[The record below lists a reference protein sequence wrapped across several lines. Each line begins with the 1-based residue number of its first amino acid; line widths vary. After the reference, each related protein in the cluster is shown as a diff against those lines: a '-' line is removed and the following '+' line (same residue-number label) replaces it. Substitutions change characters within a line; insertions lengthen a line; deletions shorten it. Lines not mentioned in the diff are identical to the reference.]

1 MQTYRELLRVP
12 EFTSLFVASSART
25 AAQTVTGLAL
35 GTMVYT
41 ATGSPLLSAL
51 VMFGPSMAQLAG
63 ASLFLSAADR
73 IPPRAALSGLSLAFA
88 AGSVAQALPGAG
100 VGAVF
105 AVSLA
110 LGGLS
115 ALGGGVQYGLLNEI
129 LPPGGY
135 MLGRSVVNMSTGF
148 MQIVGYAAGGMLVNV
163 LSPRGTL
170 VIGALMYAGSGCA
183 AYFGLSRRAART
195 GGRPSVARTWRNNL
209 NLLSPAPLRNVYL
222 GLCVPNGLVVGCES
236 LFVSYSPRH
245 AGLLFA
251 CTAVGMLAGDTLA
264 GRFVSPR
271 WRERLGPW
279 MRLLLGCP
287 YLVFVLHP
295 PLATACAVCAVASV
309 GYSST
314 LMLQQRLMELIP
326 DELSGHALGLHTSGM
341 LAMQGAGAALAGTI
355 AGWTS
360 PAAGITAM
368 AAMSVA
374 VTLALAPG
382 LRPAARTGTGRLG
395 AEHRQSVL
403 RGSSRRGSSHT
414 SAITG
419 GEKRLRPL
427 PPRRHDGH
435 RGGDTRGEPR

>member
-1 MQTYRELLRVP
+1 MQTKRAATYRELFRIP
-12 EFTSLFVASSART
+12 EFTSLFIASSTRT

-35 GTMVYT
+35 GTMVYR

-51 VMFGPSMAQLAG
+51 VMFGPSIAQLVG

-73 IPPRAALSGLSLAFA
+73 IPPQAALSWLPLAFA
-88 AGSVAQALPGAG
+88 AGSVAQALPDVG

-105 AVSLA
+105 AVSIA
-110 LGGLS
+110 LGVLS

-135 MLGRSVVNMSTGF
+135 LLGRSAVNMSTGF
-148 MQIVGYAAGGMLVNV
+148 MQIVGYAVGGVLVNT
-163 LSPRGTL
+163 LSPRETL
-170 VIGALMYAGSGCA
+170 IGGALLFVGSGCA
-183 AYFGLSRRAART
+183 TRLGLPRRAARAD
-195 GGRPSVARTWRNNL
+195 GRPSVTQTWRTNRE
-209 NLLSPAPLRNVYL
+209 LLSSVPRRNVYL

-251 CTAVGMLAGDTLA
+251 CAAVGMLAGDTLA
-264 GRFVSPR
+264 GRFVSPQ

-295 PLATACAVCAVASV
+295 PLAVACAVCAVASV

-314 LMLQQRLMELIP
+314 LMLQQRLMELVP
-326 DELSGHALGLHTSGM
+326 DKLSGHALGLHTSGM
-341 LAMQGAGAALAGTI
+341 LAMQGVGAALAGTV
-355 AGWTS
+355 AGWAS
-360 PAAGITAM
+360 PATAITVM

-374 VTLALAPG
+374 VTLALAP
-382 LRPAARTGTGRLG
+382 R
-395 AEHRQSVL
+395 
-403 RGSSRRGSSHT
+403 
-414 SAITG
+414 
-419 GEKRLRPL
+419 
-427 PPRRHDGH
+427 
-435 RGGDTRGEPR
+435 